1 MVTSQAI
8 GRTLKA
14 LSEGGS
20 KADALII
27 DGFDFSKASVEDFKA
42 MKDLAK
48 EMNIGIWYSGN
59 VDGLSDAKNAVPSVL
74 LPFKDVLDVV
84 IFLEPKPDFI
94 QLKVL
99 KDRDVSVHNDIDL
112 KLDTKTLL
120 IAEK

>member
-1 MVTSQAI
+1 MRILRNEFQ
-8 GRTLKA
+8 GY
-14 LSEGGS
+14 
-20 KADALII
+20 D
-27 DGFDFSKASVEDFKA
+27 